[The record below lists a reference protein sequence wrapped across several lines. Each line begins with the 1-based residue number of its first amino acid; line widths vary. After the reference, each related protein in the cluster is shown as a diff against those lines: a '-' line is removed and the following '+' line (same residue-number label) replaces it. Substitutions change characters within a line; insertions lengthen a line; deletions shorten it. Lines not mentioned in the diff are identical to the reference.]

1 MTNTFSKWCA
11 AILLTAAA
19 LLQTACLK
27 SELGTGLAEAE
38 AQEIIVL
45 LKAHGFTAKR
55 EFVAKGKDS
64 GSWTVYVSGGNQN
77 LVSAWRVL
85 QENGL
90 PRQRVKGLDEVF
102 SAGGLIPTAS
112 EEKAKLLVG
121 LTGEI
126 TRTLKSIEGVVDA
139 RVHVV
144 LPDNSPLLDRSQWS
158 PTTASV
164 LIRHRGRQTPLDEAE
179 VKNLVSKG
187 VQGLAPEQVAV
198 VFKPV
203 VETPPTPRDVSWYVG
218 NQEITAASV
227 AVMLFAA
234 VLAMAQG
241 VQIRRMRRQME
252 AMRAE
257 YARRESVPATT
268 RG

>member
-1 MTNTFSKWCA
+1 MKNLLKL
-11 AILLTAAA
+11 AIVAFLALT
-19 LLQTACLK
+19 QTACLK
-27 SELGTGLAEAE
+27 SELGTGLTEAE

-45 LKAHGFTAKR
+45 LKRHGLNGQR
-55 EFVAKGKDS
+55 SFVAKGKDS
-64 GSWTVYVSGGNQN
+64 GSWTVHVSGGNHN
-77 LVSAWRVL
+77 LVVAWRIL

-90 PRQRVKGLDEVF
+90 PRQRVKGLDDVF
-102 SAGGLIPTAS
+102 SASGLIPTAS

-158 PTTASV
+158 ATTASV
-164 LIRHRGRQTPLDEAE
+164 LLKHKGNQPPVSEAD
-179 VKNLVSKG
+179 VKSLVAKG

-198 VFKPV
+198 VYKTV
-203 VETPPTPRDVSWYVG
+203 AETPESRRDVSWYVG
-218 NQEITAASV
+218 NQEITAAAV

-234 VLAMAQG
+234 VLALGQS
-241 VQIRRMRRQME
+241 VQIRRLRRQMA
-252 AMRAE
+252 AMRSE
-257 YARRESVPATT
+257 PR
-268 RG
+268 

>member
-1 MTNTFSKWCA
+1 MKN
-11 AILLTAAA
+11 LLKLAVIAFLA
-19 LLQTACLK
+19 LTQVACLK
-27 SELGTGLAEAE
+27 SELGTGLTEAE

-45 LKAHGFTAKR
+45 LKQHGLNGQR
-55 EFVAKGKDS
+55 SFVAKGKDS
-64 GSWTVYVSGGNQN
+64 GSWTVHVSGGNHN
-77 LVSAWRVL
+77 LVVAWRIL

-90 PRQRVKGLDEVF
+90 PRQRVKGLDDVF

-158 PTTASV
+158 ATTASV
-164 LIRHRGRQTPLDEAE
+164 LLKHKGGQPPVSEAD
-179 VKNLVSKG
+179 VKSLVAKG
-187 VQGLAPEQVAV
+187 VQGLTPEQVAV
-198 VFKPV
+198 IYKTVA
-203 VETPPTPRDVSWYVG
+203 ETPESRRDVSWYVG

-234 VLAMAQG
+234 VLALGQT
-241 VQIRRMRRQME
+241 VQVRRLRRQLE
-252 AMRAE
+252 KR
-257 YARRESVPATT
+257 
-268 RG
+268 

>member
-1 MTNTFSKWCA
+1 MTNLSKVA
-11 AILLTAAA
+11 AIAVLA
-19 LLQTACLK
+19 LSQIACLK
-27 SELGTGLAEAE
+27 SELGTGLTESE
-38 AQEIIVL
+38 AQEVIVL
-45 LKAHGFTAKR
+45 LKNHGLNAQR
-55 EFVAKGKDS
+55 RFVAKGKDD
-64 GSWTVYVSGGNQN
+64 GAWTVYVSGGNHN
-77 LVSAWRVL
+77 LVLAWRIL

-90 PRQRVKGLDEVF
+90 PRQRVKGFEEVF

-126 TRTLKSIEGVVDA
+126 TRTLKSIEGIVDA

-164 LIRHRGRQTPLDEAE
+164 LIKHKGNQPPVTEAD
-179 VKNLVSKG
+179 VKALVAKG

-198 VFKPV
+198 VYKNVP
-203 VETPPTPRDVSWYVG
+203 ETPESRRDVQWYVG
-218 NQEITAASV
+218 NQEITAAAV

-234 VLAMAQG
+234 VLALGQS
-241 VQIRRMRRQME
+241 VQIRRLRRQM
-252 AMRAE
+252 AALRAE
-257 YARRESVPATT
+257 YARR
-268 RG
+268 

>member
-1 MTNTFSKWCA
+1 MKIRIVLLV
-11 AILLTAAA
+11 AIALTQ
-19 LLQTACLK
+19 LACLK
-27 SELGTGLAEAE
+27 SELGAGLTEAE
-38 AQEIIVL
+38 SQEMIVL
-45 LKAHGFTAKR
+45 LKNHGLNAQRT
-55 EFVAKGKDS
+55 FVPKGKDQ

-77 LVSAWRVL
+77 LVVAWRVL

-90 PRQRVKGLDEVF
+90 PRERVKGLDDVF
-102 SAGGLIPTAS
+102 SQTGLIPTAS

-126 TRTLKSIEGVVDA
+126 TRTLKSIDGIVDA

-144 LPDNSPLLDRSQWS
+144 LPDNSPLLDKSQWA

-164 LIRHRGRQTPLDEAE
+164 LIKHKWQQPPLSEAD
-179 VKNLVSKG
+179 VKSLVAKG
-187 VQGLAPEQVAV
+187 VQGLTPDQVAV
-198 VFKPV
+198 VFKSVP
-203 VETPPTPRDVSWYVG
+203 ETPETRRDVSWYVG

-234 VLAMAQG
+234 FLALGQT
-241 VQIRRMRRQME
+241 VQVRRLRRQIS
-252 AMRAE
+252 ALRTA
-257 YARRESVPATT
+257 P